1 MEGVGISDEAEQST
15 VGQNFSASSMTA
27 VSRSW
32 SDWSKSDRMS
42 STLVVPTSISF
53 VARSRIELPSNAVPA
68 AASAENQPSFVVLM
82 LRTVVPTAG
91 DTAGTTAKLSEAVT
105 TYSALTVQG
114 VPRLFGV
121 PALFCLNSARKMS
134 LKGDPTHSGNSS
146 ERKRMSRET
155 HRDPPGGT
163 RSIEIRVRSRTLAPS
178 L

>member
-1 MEGVGISDEAEQST
+1 
-15 VGQNFSASSMTA
+15 
-27 VSRSW
+27 
-32 SDWSKSDRMS
+32 MS
-42 STLVVPTSISF
+42 STLVVPTLISF

-82 LRTVVPTAG
+82 LSTVVVPTVAG
-91 DTAGTTAKLSEAVT
+91 GTGGTGTTAKLSGAVT
-105 TYSALTVQG
+105 TLLPSTAQG

-134 LKGDPTHSGNSS
+134 LKLDPTYSGNSS

-178 L
+178 V